1 MHKSPLVRIFA
12 RDGLRSFRDGIDI
25 FLAKY
30 LRKREDEKG
39 LSFGRLR
46 DEGIEEEIEREQQ
59 RSQGDR

>member
-1 MHKSPLVRIFA
+1 MVFGP
-12 RDGLRSFRDGIDI
+12 FRDGIDI